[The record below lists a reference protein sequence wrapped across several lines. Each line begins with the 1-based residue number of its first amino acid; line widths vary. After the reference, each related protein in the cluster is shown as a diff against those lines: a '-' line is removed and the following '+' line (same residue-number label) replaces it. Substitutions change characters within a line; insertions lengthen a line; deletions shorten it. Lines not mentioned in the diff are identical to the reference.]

1 MRQRIEELEDAIQ
14 KNSLVGIYSVFYTI
28 AHGDPNF
35 STGKFWDVFSYV
47 KSKNISGFL
56 QEFDGE
62 EFQEEDKW
70 DEEYWAYIAS
80 SLIDNF
86 CEERIR
92 HLEKVGKKLY
102 PNQRIEQAMVSTNS
116 AQKKTESPSN
126 VIQPSIQVQGNRN
139 KKLNLPILIAVAAVA
154 LILLGVFVK
163 LLLK

>member
-1 MRQRIEELEDAIQ
+1 MQRIEELEDAIQ

-47 KSKNISGFL
+47 KSKNISSFL

-62 EFQEEDKW
+62 IFEEEEKW
-70 DEEYWAYIAS
+70 NEEYWAYIAS

-86 CEERIR
+86 CEERIK

-102 PNQRIEQAMVSTNS
+102 PNHRVQQTTVSTNN
-116 AQKKTESPSN
+116 AQKKTLPHSGEVQSTM
-126 VIQPSIQVQGNRN
+126 QVEMS
-139 KKLNLPILIAVAAVA
+139 KKKHTN
-154 LILLGVFVK
+154 
-163 LLLK
+163 LLKMLVMATVGLIILVVIIKLFLK

>member
-1 MRQRIEELEDAIQ
+1 MQRIEELEDAIQ

-62 EFQEEDKW
+62 VFQKEEKW

-102 PNQRIEQAMVSTNS
+102 PNHIVEQTTVSTNN
-116 AQKKTESPSN
+116 AQKKTAPHSREIQSN
-126 VIQPSIQVQGNRN
+126 IQVEVNKN
-139 KKLNLPILIAVAAVA
+139 KKTN
-154 LILLGVFVK
+154 
-163 LLLK
+163 LLL